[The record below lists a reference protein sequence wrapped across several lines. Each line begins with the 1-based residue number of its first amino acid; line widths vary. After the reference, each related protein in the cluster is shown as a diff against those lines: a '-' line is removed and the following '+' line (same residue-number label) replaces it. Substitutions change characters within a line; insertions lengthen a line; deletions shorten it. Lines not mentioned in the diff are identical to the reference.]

1 MGKTKGYII
10 TSLSSSIKQRTF
22 KKNAKAAPY
31 VLGTLGPQSLRG
43 TCQPYT
49 SFPADGKPNWD
60 RSDCGVADTSL
71 KMPAIDG
78 TTPIYTPELYRTEW
92 YTEIVDAVVTGTVST
107 HVGSFYINYDTIP
120 EITILASDNGAH
132 FDYVSTQ
139 IRRFTDNSLLTE
151 FEITSATTSSVT
163 NTNVSVP
170 ARDWYDIYLSASTT
184 PGTASLEG
192 IFIEYK
198 I

>member
-1 MGKTKGYII
+1 MGIKDGYII

-22 KKNAKAAPY
+22 KENAKVAPFT
-31 VLGTLGPQSLRG
+31 LGTLGPQSLRG

-49 SFPADGKPNWD
+49 SFPIGGNPAWD
-60 RSDCGVADTSL
+60 RSDCGVPDTSL
-71 KMPAIDG
+71 KMPLIDG
-78 TTPIYTPELYRTEW
+78 TTPVYTPELYQTEW

-132 FDYVSTQ
+132 SDYVSTQ

-151 FEITSATTSSVT
+151 FEITMAATSSVT
-163 NTNVSVP
+163 KTFVSVP
-170 ARDWYDIYLSASTT
+170 ARDWYDIYLSASTN

-192 IFIEYK
+192 IFIKYK